1 MHPLGDLLAVA
12 LYLQLRCGNGALILC
27 DLGAGNR
34 ILLLIGVGLE
44 LFLDQFLRDAPG
56 LCGQA
61 PDLIGPRPGRT
72 RHGDRGADGEEC
84 NDDKE
89 PIGAPRR
96 SRARSD
102 LRFRP
107 GAVHD
112 PSNLAAFP
120 DAPPGAIRGICS
132 WCVAHR

>member
-1 MHPLGDLLAVA
+1 MGDLLAVA

-61 PDLIGPRPGRT
+61 PDLIGPRPGRSVGSVPGAWPT
-72 RHGDRGADGEEC
+72 AEAGQAPGTTPCLAEGLARRRRGALQLVQEVAASLSITCE
-84 NDDKE
+84 
-89 PIGAPRR
+89 
-96 SRARSD
+96 
-102 LRFRP
+102 FRP
-107 GAVHD
+107 EAVHAGQ
-112 PSNLAAFP
+112 L
-120 DAPPGAIRGICS
+120 GVQLLGE
-132 WCVAHR
+132 